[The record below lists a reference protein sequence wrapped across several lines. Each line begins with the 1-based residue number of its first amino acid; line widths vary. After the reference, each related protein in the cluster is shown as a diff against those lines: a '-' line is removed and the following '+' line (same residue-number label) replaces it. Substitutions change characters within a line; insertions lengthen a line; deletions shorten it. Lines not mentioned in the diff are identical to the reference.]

1 MRLRH
6 NDHQRLMEC
15 IMHLHNIIKA
25 VLGSSVALLIAT
37 APLLAHA
44 ETPQNFLD
52 GFAQEAKAQNPAFKG
67 FSAKTGE
74 AFYKNKHGGDWS
86 CSSCHTDNPMAEG
99 KHAVTGKVIQPLS
112 PNANPVRFTDSAKVN
127 KWFKRNCNDVLKREC
142 TPEEKGNLL
151 TYLLSV
157 KS

>member
-1 MRLRH
+1 
-6 NDHQRLMEC
+6 
-15 IMHLHNIIKA
+15 MHLHNIIKA
-25 VLGSSVALLIAT
+25 VLGSSVALIIA
-37 APLLAHA
+37 AVPLLAHA

-67 FSAKTGE
+67 FSAKAGE
-74 AFYKNKHGGDWS
+74 SFYKNKHGGDWS
-86 CSSCHTDNPMAEG
+86 CSSCHTDNPAAEG
-99 KHAVTGKVIQPLS
+99 KHTVTGKVIQPLS
-112 PNANPVRFTDSAKVN
+112 PNANPARFTDAAKVN

>member
-1 MRLRH
+1 
-6 NDHQRLMEC
+6 
-15 IMHLHNIIKA
+15 MHAQNFMKQGL
-25 VLGSSVALLIAT
+25 LGLAMFLVGAT
-37 APLLAHA
+37 VTLAYA

-52 GFAQEAKAQNPAFKG
+52 GYAQEAKAQNPAFKG
-67 FSAKTGE
+67 FSAKAGE

-86 CSSCHTDNPMAEG
+86 CSSCHTDNPAAEG
-99 KHAVTGKVIQPLS
+99 KHTVTGKLIQPLS
-112 PNANPVRFTDSAKVN
+112 PNANAARFSDTAKVN

>member
-1 MRLRH
+1 
-6 NDHQRLMEC
+6 
-15 IMHLHNIIKA
+15 MHAQNFMKQGL
-25 VLGSSVALLIAT
+25 LGLGILLVCAT
-37 APLLAHA
+37 VNLAYA

-52 GFAQEAKAQNPAFKG
+52 GYAQEAKAQNPAFKG
-67 FSAKTGE
+67 FSAKAGE

-86 CSSCHTDNPMAEG
+86 CSSCHTDNPAAEG
-99 KHAVTGKVIQPLS
+99 KHTVTGKLIQPLS
-112 PNANPVRFTDSAKVN
+112 PNANAARFSDTAKVN

>member
-1 MRLRH
+1 
-6 NDHQRLMEC
+6 
-15 IMHLHNIIKA
+15 MHVQNFMKQGLLGLVTLLVGGMVA
-25 VLGSSVALLIAT
+25 V
-37 APLLAHA
+37 AHA

-52 GFAQEAKAQNPAFKG
+52 GYAQEAKAQNPSFKG
-67 FSAKTGE
+67 FSAKAGE

-99 KHAVTGKVIQPLS
+99 KHTVTNKQIQPLS
-112 PNANPVRFTDSAKVN
+112 PNANAARFSDPTKVN

>member
-1 MRLRH
+1 MRLH
-6 NDHQRLMEC
+6 NFM
-15 IMHLHNIIKA
+15 KPF
-25 VLGSSVALLIAT
+25 LGGLVTLFLSAGTL
-37 APLLAHA
+37 PAHA

-52 GFAQEAKAQNPAFKG
+52 TFTQESKAQNPAFKG
-67 FSAKTGE
+67 FSAKAGE
-74 AFYKNKHGGDWS
+74 SFYKNKHGGDWS
-86 CSSCHTDNPMAEG
+86 CSSCHTDNPAAEG

-112 PNANPVRFTDSAKVN
+112 PNANPLRFTDSAKVN

>member
-1 MRLRH
+1 
-6 NDHQRLMEC
+6 
-15 IMHLHNIIKA
+15 MHAQNFMKQGL
-25 VLGSSVALLIAT
+25 LGLAMLLVGAT
-37 APLLAHA
+37 VTAAHA
-44 ETPQNFLD
+44 EPPQNFLE
-52 GFAQEAKAQNPAFKG
+52 GYAQEAKAQNPAFKG
-67 FSAKTGE
+67 FSAKAGE

-86 CSSCHTDNPMAEG
+86 CSSCHTDNPAAEG
-99 KHAVTGKVIQPLS
+99 KHTVTGKLIQPLS
-112 PNANPVRFTDSAKVN
+112 PNANAARFSDTAKVN

>member
-1 MRLRH
+1 
-6 NDHQRLMEC
+6 
-15 IMHLHNIIKA
+15 MHAQNFMKQGWRML
-25 VLGSSVALLIAT
+25 LSVAFGCA
-37 APLLAHA
+37 AFAAQA

-52 GFAQEAKAQNPAFKG
+52 GYAQEAKAQNPGFKG
-67 FSAKTGE
+67 FSAKAGE

-86 CSSCHTDNPMAEG
+86 CSSCHTDSPAAEG
-99 KHAVTGKVIQPLS
+99 KHTVTGKLIQPLS
-112 PNANPVRFTDSAKVN
+112 PNANPARFTDAAKVN

>member
-1 MRLRH
+1 
-6 NDHQRLMEC
+6 
-15 IMHLHNIIKA
+15 MHAQDYMKQGWRML
-25 VLGSSVALLIAT
+25 LSVAMGFAAFT
-37 APLLAHA
+37 AQA
-44 ETPQNFLD
+44 EAPQNFLD
-52 GFAQEAKAQNPAFKG
+52 GYAQEAKVENPAFKG
-67 FSAKTGE
+67 FSAKAGE

-86 CSSCHTDNPMAEG
+86 CSSCHTDNPAAEG
-99 KHAVTGKVIQPLS
+99 KHTVTGKLIQPLS
-112 PNANPVRFTDSAKVN
+112 PNANPARFTDAAKVN

>member
-1 MRLRH
+1 MQLRH
-6 NDHQRLMEC
+6 NDHTNLKKY
-15 IMHLHNIIKA
+15 IMHLHNVVKA
-25 VLGSSVALLIAT
+25 ALGLLGTLLMTAGALPAY
-37 APLLAHA
+37 A

-52 GFAQEAKAQNPAFKG
+52 SYAQEAKAQNPGFKG
-67 FSAKTGE
+67 FSAKAGE
-74 AFYKNKHGGDWS
+74 SFYKNKHGGDWS
-86 CSSCHTDNPMAEG
+86 CSSCHTDNPAAEG

-112 PNANPVRFTDSAKVN
+112 PNANPARFTDAAKVN

>member
-1 MRLRH
+1 MIVSLI
-6 NDHQRLMEC
+6 L
-15 IMHLHNIIKA
+15 A
-25 VLGSSVALLIAT
+25 TTALVS
-37 APLLAHA
+37 HA

-52 GFAQEAKAQNPAFKG
+52 GYAQEAKAQNPAFKG
-67 FSAKTGE
+67 FSAKAGE
-74 AFYKNKHGGDWS
+74 HFYKTRQGGDWS
-86 CSSCHTDNPMAEG
+86 CSSCHTDSPGAEG
-99 KHAVTGKVIQPLS
+99 RHAVTSKPIQPLS
-112 PNANPVRFTDSAKVN
+112 PNANPARFTDAAKVN

>member
-1 MRLRH
+1 MH
-6 NDHQRLMEC
+6 VQIVMKQRLVS
-15 IMHLHNIIKA
+15 LT
-25 VLGSSVALLIAT
+25 ALLLAT
-37 APLLAHA
+37 TATLSYA
-44 ETPQNFLD
+44 ESPQQFLD
-52 GFAQEAKAQNPAFKG
+52 VYAQEAKAQNPAFKG
-67 FSAKTGE
+67 FSAKAGE
-74 AFYKNKHGGDWS
+74 TFYKNKHGGEWS
-86 CSSCHTDNPMAEG
+86 CSSCHTDSPITEG

-112 PNANPVRFTDSAKVN
+112 PTANPARFTDATKVN

>member
-1 MRLRH
+1 MH
-6 NDHQRLMEC
+6 VQIVMKQRLVSL
-15 IMHLHNIIKA
+15 I
-25 VLGSSVALLIAT
+25 ALLLAT
-37 APLLAHA
+37 TATLSYA
-44 ETPQNFLD
+44 ESPQQFLD
-52 GFAQEAKAQNPAFKG
+52 VYAQEAKAQNPAFKG
-67 FSAKTGE
+67 FSAKAGE
-74 AFYKNKHGGDWS
+74 SFYKNKHGGEWS
-86 CSSCHTDNPMAEG
+86 CSSCHTDSPITEG

-112 PNANPVRFTDSAKVN
+112 PTANPARFTDATKVN

>member
-1 MRLRH
+1 MRLH
-6 NDHQRLMEC
+6 NFM
-15 IMHLHNIIKA
+15 KPF
-25 VLGSSVALLIAT
+25 LGGVVTLLLSAGML
-37 APLLAHA
+37 PAHA

-52 GFAQEAKAQNPAFKG
+52 TFAQESKAQNPSFKG
-67 FSAKTGE
+67 FSAKGGE

-86 CSSCHTDNPMAEG
+86 CSSCHTDNPSAEG

-112 PNANPVRFTDSAKVN
+112 PNANPSRFTDAAKVN

>member
-1 MRLRH
+1 MHAHNYIKQGLRLFGAIA
-6 NDHQRLMEC
+6 MA
-15 IMHLHNIIKA
+15 A
-25 VLGSSVALLIAT
+25 VVNVAY
-37 APLLAHA
+37 A

-52 GFAQEAKAQNPAFKG
+52 TFAQEAKTQNPAFKG
-67 FSAKTGE
+67 FSAKAGE
-74 AFYKNKHGGDWS
+74 TFYKNKHGGDWS
-86 CSSCHTDNPMAEG
+86 CSSCHTDNPAAEG
-99 KHAVTGKVIQPLS
+99 KHTVTGKLIQPLS
-112 PNANPVRFTDSAKVN
+112 PNANPARFTDAAKVN

>member
-1 MRLRH
+1 MRLH
-6 NDHQRLMEC
+6 NFM
-15 IMHLHNIIKA
+15 KPF
-25 VLGSSVALLIAT
+25 LGGLVTLLLSAGT
-37 APLLAHA
+37 LPAHA
-44 ETPQNFLD
+44 DTPQNFLD
-52 GFAQEAKAQNPAFKG
+52 TFAQESKAQNPAFKG

-86 CSSCHTDNPMAEG
+86 CSSCHTDNPTAEG

-112 PNANPVRFTDSAKVN
+112 PNANPSRFTDAAKVN

>member
-1 MRLRH
+1 MRLH
-6 NDHQRLMEC
+6 NFM
-15 IMHLHNIIKA
+15 KPF
-25 VLGSSVALLIAT
+25 LGGLVTLLLSAGML
-37 APLLAHA
+37 PAHA

-52 GFAQEAKAQNPAFKG
+52 TFAQESKAQNPAFKG

-74 AFYKNKHGGDWS
+74 SFYKNKHGGDWS
-86 CSSCHTDNPMAEG
+86 CSSCHTDNPAAEG

-112 PNANPVRFTDSAKVN
+112 PNANPSRFTDAAKVN

>member
-1 MRLRH
+1 
-6 NDHQRLMEC
+6 MEH
-15 IMHLHNIIKA
+15 IMHAQNFMKQ
-25 VLGSSVALLIAT
+25 GLLRLAMLLVGAT
-37 APLLAHA
+37 VNLAYA

-52 GFAQEAKAQNPAFKG
+52 GYAQEAKAQNPAFKG
-67 FSAKTGE
+67 FSAKAGE
-74 AFYKNKHGGDWS
+74 TFYKNKHGGDWS
-86 CSSCHTDNPMAEG
+86 CSSCHTDNPAAEG
-99 KHAVTGKVIQPLS
+99 KHTVTGKLIQPLS
-112 PNANPVRFTDSAKVN
+112 PNANAARFSDTAKVN

>member
-1 MRLRH
+1 
-6 NDHQRLMEC
+6 
-15 IMHLHNIIKA
+15 MHLHNIIKA
-25 VLGSSVALLIAT
+25 VLGSSVALIIA
-37 APLLAHA
+37 AVPLLAHA

>member
-1 MRLRH
+1 
-6 NDHQRLMEC
+6 
-15 IMHLHNIIKA
+15 MHAQNFMKQGL
-25 VLGSSVALLIAT
+25 LGLAM
-37 APLLAHA
+37 LLAGATVTLAYA

-52 GFAQEAKAQNPAFKG
+52 GYAQEAKAQNPAFKG
-67 FSAKTGE
+67 FSAKAGE

-86 CSSCHTDNPMAEG
+86 CSSCHTDNPAAEG
-99 KHAVTGKVIQPLS
+99 KHTVTGKLIQPLS
-112 PNANPVRFTDSAKVN
+112 PNANAARFSDTAKVN

>member
-1 MRLRH
+1 MHVHNFLKQGLRL
-6 NDHQRLMEC
+6 LGVFVMG
-15 IMHLHNIIKA
+15 A
-25 VLGSSVALLIAT
+25 VINT
-37 APLLAHA
+37 AYA

-52 GFAQEAKAQNPAFKG
+52 AFAQEAKSQNPAFKG
-67 FSAKTGE
+67 FSAKAGE
-74 AFYKNKHGGDWS
+74 TFYKSKHGGDWS
-86 CSSCHTDNPMAEG
+86 CSSCHTDNPAAEG
-99 KHAVTGKVIQPLS
+99 KHTVTGKLIQPLS
-112 PNANPVRFTDSAKVN
+112 PNANPARFSDAAKVN

>member
-1 MRLRH
+1 MRLH
-6 NDHQRLMEC
+6 NFM
-15 IMHLHNIIKA
+15 KPF
-25 VLGSSVALLIAT
+25 LGGLVTLLLSAGML
-37 APLLAHA
+37 PAHA

-52 GFAQEAKAQNPAFKG
+52 TFAQESKAQNPSFKG
-67 FSAKTGE
+67 FSAKAGE
-74 AFYKNKHGGDWS
+74 SFYKNKHGGDWS
-86 CSSCHTDNPMAEG
+86 CSSCHTDNPSAEG

-112 PNANPVRFTDSAKVN
+112 PNANPSRFTDAAKVN

>member
-1 MRLRH
+1 VRH
-6 NDHQRLMEC
+6 NAYQNLMEH
-15 IMHLHNIIKA
+15 IMHVQNFMKQALRG
-25 VLGSSVALLIAT
+25 VLTFSVGAMVA
-37 APLLAHA
+37 AAHA

-52 GFAQEAKAQNPAFKG
+52 TFAQEAKAQNPGFKG
-67 FSAKTGE
+67 FSAKSGE
-74 AFYKNKHGGDWS
+74 VFYKNKHGGDWS
-86 CSSCHTDNPMAEG
+86 CSSCHTDNPAAEG
-99 KHAVTGKVIQPLS
+99 KHAVTGKLIQPLS
-112 PNANPVRFTDSAKVN
+112 PNANAARFTDAGKVN

>member
-1 MRLRH
+1 MRLH
-6 NDHQRLMEC
+6 SFM
-15 IMHLHNIIKA
+15 KPF
-25 VLGSSVALLIAT
+25 LGGLVTLLLSAGML
-37 APLLAHA
+37 PAHA

-52 GFAQEAKAQNPAFKG
+52 TFAQESKAQNPSFKG

-86 CSSCHTDNPMAEG
+86 CSSCHTDNPAAEG

-112 PNANPVRFTDSAKVN
+112 PNANPSRFTDAAKVN